1 MGTSC
6 CGKPVTST
14 SIPENYYYT
23 TSNNDTSGT
32 LGLDE
37 FKTVLDLKN
46 KLKDKSE
53 FSDFCNKK
61 FPNLEN
67 LNLSYNNLSDISE
80 LKNLI
85 APNLKILDLS
95 GNQIENLEVFRELN
109 FKLEELYLKGNSI
122 KNLKILLEAKSLQN
136 LRKLRIDNIDYESN
150 KDILSKIK
158 EKIKDFD
165 IKSIINDDIIK
176 KQLIHKISTKSLN

>member
-1 MGTSC
+1 MGAFC
-6 CGKPVTST
+6 CRKPVTNT
-14 SIPENYYYT
+14 NNYENVNCVI
-23 TSNNDTSGT
+23 SNNNI
-32 LGLDE
+32 LQLD
-37 FKTVLDLKN
+37 KNAKVLDLKN

-53 FSDFCNKK
+53 FSYFCNKQ

-67 LNLSYNNLSDISE
+67 LNLSNNNLSDISE
-80 LKNLI
+80 LKKLLV
-85 APNLKILDLS
+85 PNLKILDLS
-95 GNQIENLEVFRELN
+95 GNQIEELEVFGELN
-109 FKLEELYLKGNSI
+109 FQLEELYLKGNSI
-122 KNLKILLEAKSLQN
+122 KNLKIFLEANSLQN